1 MDANREMLEK
11 QLEVMFDELAV
22 AETEEE
28 KASITKR
35 IETFYTLHQKDLEL
49 DDEIEEKKDQRSKFS
64 KFIDGVKAVGPYVC
78 TVAVMCIGLCFEKNG
93 TLISPSFREARNR
106 IIPRG

>member
-1 MDANREMLEK
+1 MDANRKMLEK

-28 KASITKR
+28 KVSITKR
-35 IETFYTLHQKDLEL
+35 IETFYTLHQEDLKL
-49 DDEIEEKKDQRSKFS
+49 DEEIEEKKDERSRGRK
-64 KFIDGVKAVGPYVC
+64 ILDGVKAVGPYVC
-78 TVAVMCIGLCFEKNG
+78 TVVVMCIGLCFEKNG
-93 TLISPSFREARNR
+93 TLVSPSFREARNR

>member
-22 AETEEE
+22 ADSDAE
-28 KASITKR
+28 KESITKR
-35 IETFYTLHQKDLEL
+35 IETFYALHQKDLER
-49 DDEIEEKKDQRSKFS
+49 DIEIEVAKDERSIGRKIFE
-64 KFIDGVKAVGPYVC
+64 GVKTFGPYAATIV
-78 TVAVMCIGLCFEKNG
+78 VMIVGLCFEKNG